1 MKKTLWSHDFIIITL
16 GTLIS
21 AIGSTAMSFA
31 LSLVVF
37 DHTSSTLMTGIFTAI
52 SLMPTVLIPILAAP
66 LVDGCCRKRL
76 IAMLDSGNGILYLLF
91 AAFLL
96 MQEFSY
102 AGYLIFSL
110 LTASFGA
117 IYSLAYSSLYP
128 DLIPKGFA
136 QKGYSV
142 SSLIY
147 PSVTA
152 LFTPVASLLYVHLG
166 IAWICAMEGILL
178 LIAALF
184 EARIRYQETIG
195 KRVFTLQKYK
205 GDLMDGF
212 RYLKKEK
219 GIRSIYG
226 YMAVTNASAEGIN
239 LVTMAMFQSS
249 PILTTTMY
257 AFLTTA
263 DTIGRMAGGLMH
275 YVLHIPAKKRY
286 RVAVSVYAVYESLD
300 MVFLFLPYPLMVV
313 NRFTCGFLGINSLN
327 IREAST
333 QNYLPSHMRARV
345 NALFQVLV
353 ALIMMAS
360 RFSAG
365 VIAQYVSYPLTAL
378 LFASFS
384 MLAIFLLIIRNRK
397 QVSKIY
403 NQEL

>member
-66 LVDGCCRKRL
+66 LVDGSCRKRL
-76 IAMLDSGNGILYLLF
+76 IVMLDSGNGILYLLF

-147 PSVTA
+147 
-152 LFTPVASLLYVHLG
+152 VHLG

-178 LIAALF
+178 LTAALF

-205 GDLMDGF
+205 ADLMDGL

-300 MVFLFLPYPLMVV
+300 MIFLFLPYPLMVV

>member
-76 IAMLDSGNGILYLLF
+76 IVMLDSGNGILYLLF

-136 QKGYSV
+136 QRGYSV

-178 LIAALF
+178 LTAALF

-403 NQEL
+403 DQEL

>member
-76 IAMLDSGNGILYLLF
+76 IVMLDSGNGILYLLF

-136 QKGYSV
+136 QRGYSV

-178 LIAALF
+178 LTAALF

-286 RVAVSVYAVYESLD
+286 RVAVSVYAVYESLGYGFPVSSLSAHGCQSVYLRLSGHQFPEYTGGQYTKLFALSHAGKGECVVSGAGCPHYD
-300 MVFLFLPYPLMVV
+300 GFQIQRRCNCSIRILPVDGTAVCFVFDA
-313 NRFTCGFLGINSLN
+313 C
-327 IREAST
+327 
-333 QNYLPSHMRARV
+333 YLPADYP
-345 NALFQVLV
+345 QQE
-353 ALIMMAS
+353 
-360 RFSAG
+360 AG
-365 VIAQYVSYPLTAL
+365 FKNL
-378 LFASFS
+378 
-384 MLAIFLLIIRNRK
+384 
-397 QVSKIY
+397 
-403 NQEL
+403 

>member
-76 IAMLDSGNGILYLLF
+76 IVMLDSGNGILYLLF

-136 QKGYSV
+136 QRGYSV

-166 IAWICAMEGILL
+166 DCL
-178 LIAALF
+178 
-184 EARIRYQETIG
+184 
-195 KRVFTLQKYK
+195 
-205 GDLMDGF
+205 DLCDG
-212 RYLKKEK
+212 
-219 GIRSIYG
+219 GNSV
-226 YMAVTNASAEGIN
+226 AD
-239 LVTMAMFQSS
+239 SS
-249 PILTTTMY
+249 
-257 AFLTTA
+257 
-263 DTIGRMAGGLMH
+263 
-275 YVLHIPAKKRY
+275 
-286 RVAVSVYAVYESLD
+286 SV
-300 MVFLFLPYPLMVV
+300 
-313 NRFTCGFLGINSLN
+313 
-327 IREAST
+327 
-333 QNYLPSHMRARV
+333 
-345 NALFQVLV
+345 
-353 ALIMMAS
+353 
-360 RFSAG
+360 
-365 VIAQYVSYPLTAL
+365 
-378 LFASFS
+378 
-384 MLAIFLLIIRNRK
+384 
-397 QVSKIY
+397 
-403 NQEL
+403 

>member
-66 LVDGCCRKRL
+66 LVDGSCRKRL
-76 IAMLDSGNGILYLLF
+76 IVMLDSGNGILYLLF

-178 LIAALF
+178 LTTALF

-205 GDLMDGF
+205 ADLMDGL

-300 MVFLFLPYPLMVV
+300 MIFLFLPYPLMVV

>member
-1 MKKTLWSHDFIIITL
+1 MKKTLWSHDFTIITL
-16 GTLIS
+16 GTLVS
-21 AIGSTAMSFA
+21 AIGSTAMNFA

-37 DHTSSTLMTGIFTAI
+37 DHTSSTLMTGIFSAV

-66 LVDGCCRKRL
+66 LVDNGSRKRL
-76 IAMLDSGNGILYLLF
+76 IVLLDSGNGILYLLF

-96 MQEFSY
+96 LQEFSY
-102 AGYLIFSL
+102 LGYLLFSL
-110 LTASFGA
+110 ISASTGA

-152 LFTPVASLLYVHLG
+152 LFTPIASLLYVHLG
-166 IAWICAMEGILL
+166 IAWICTMEGVLL
-178 LIAALF
+178 LLAALF
-184 EARIRYQETIG
+184 EAQIRFQETAVEHI
-195 KRVFTLQKYK
+195 FTFQKYK
-205 GDLMDGF
+205 ADMLDGF

-263 DTIGRMAGGLMH
+263 DTLGRMTGGFVH

-333 QNYLPSHMRARV
+333 QNYIPSHMRARV

-378 LFASFS
+378 LFASIS
-384 MLAIFLLIIRNRK
+384 MISIFLLIVRNRK
-397 QVSKIY
+397 HVSKIY

>member
-76 IAMLDSGNGILYLLF
+76 IVMLDSGNGILYLLF

-136 QKGYSV
+136 QRGYSV

>member
-178 LIAALF
+178 LTAWLSLF
-184 EARIRYQETIG
+184 EKRKGYPFHLRLHGGNQCFGRGDQSGNHGDVSIISHSHNDDVCVSDNSGYHWTHGWRSDALRPAYSGEETLPG
-195 KRVFTLQKYK
+195 CCQCLC
-205 GDLMDGF
+205 
-212 RYLKKEK
+212 
-219 GIRSIYG
+219 
-226 YMAVTNASAEGIN
+226 
-239 LVTMAMFQSS
+239 
-249 PILTTTMY
+249 
-257 AFLTTA
+257 
-263 DTIGRMAGGLMH
+263 GL
-275 YVLHIPAKKRY
+275 
-286 RVAVSVYAVYESLD
+286 
-300 MVFLFLPYPLMVV
+300 
-313 NRFTCGFLGINSLN
+313 
-327 IREAST
+327 
-333 QNYLPSHMRARV
+333 
-345 NALFQVLV
+345 
-353 ALIMMAS
+353 
-360 RFSAG
+360 
-365 VIAQYVSYPLTAL
+365 
-378 LFASFS
+378 
-384 MLAIFLLIIRNRK
+384 
-397 QVSKIY
+397 
-403 NQEL
+403 

>member
-76 IAMLDSGNGILYLLF
+76 IVMLDSGNGILYLLF

-136 QKGYSV
+136 QRGYSV

-178 LIAALF
+178 LTAALF

-205 GDLMDGF
+205 G
-212 RYLKKEK
+212 E
-219 GIRSIYG
+219 
-226 YMAVTNASAEGIN
+226 
-239 LVTMAMFQSS
+239 
-249 PILTTTMY
+249 LT
-257 AFLTTA
+257 
-263 DTIGRMAGGLMH
+263 
-275 YVLHIPAKKRY
+275 KW
-286 RVAVSVYAVYESLD
+286 
-300 MVFLFLPYPLMVV
+300 
-313 NRFTCGFLGINSLN
+313 
-327 IREAST
+327 
-333 QNYLPSHMRARV
+333 
-345 NALFQVLV
+345 
-353 ALIMMAS
+353 
-360 RFSAG
+360 
-365 VIAQYVSYPLTAL
+365 
-378 LFASFS
+378 
-384 MLAIFLLIIRNRK
+384 
-397 QVSKIY
+397 
-403 NQEL
+403 